1 MGEKNM
7 GLPRFQA
14 LLEALARRLD
24 LNGSIFSNLKLEYFK
39 VDLSDN
45 TGNGEIVTFGGGTTT
60 AGKIYYL
67 NSSGNWAEA
76 GVSSA
81 AIGGKGILAIALG
94 TSPSS
99 DGMLVRGFF
108 DAASYLTGTFTS
120 GATVYLAANA
130 QLTTTAPSTSTEI
143 LRVAGVCTDTS
154 KIIYFNPSADY
165 LVIE

>member
-1 MGEKNM
+1 M
-7 GLPRFQA
+7 GLARLQA
-14 LLEALARRLD
+14 LIESLRRRLN
-24 LNGSIFSNLKLEYFK
+24 LNGSIFGNLKIDYFRS
-39 VDLSDN
+39 DFSDN
-45 TGNGEIVTFGGGTTT
+45 DGRGEIVTFGTGTTT
-60 AGKIYYL
+60 AGKVYYL
-67 NSSGNWAEA
+67 NSSGAWAEA

-99 DGMLVRGFF
+99 DGMLIRGFF
-108 DAASYLTGTFTS
+108 DAATYLSGTFTA
-120 GATVYLAANA
+120 GATVYLAASA

-143 LRVAGVCTDTS
+143 LRVAGVCTNTS